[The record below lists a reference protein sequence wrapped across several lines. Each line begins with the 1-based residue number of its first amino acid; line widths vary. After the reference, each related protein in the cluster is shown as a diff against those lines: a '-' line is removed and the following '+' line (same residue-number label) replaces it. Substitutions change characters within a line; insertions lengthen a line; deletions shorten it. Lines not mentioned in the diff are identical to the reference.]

1 MGATFTAEEIMEL
14 TEARIALGMM
24 HEEDGRI
31 CTDTRELEE
40 GDWFLALRGEEYDG
54 HDFLGEAFS
63 AGAIGCIVEERTSYP
78 IASTSFPLLA
88 VQHTDDALK
97 KLARNWRKRIN
108 PRVALVPN
116 DDALEIIFSKLR
128 KECERRFA
136 ERFVTLDSVETTEML
151 AQLLLM
157 PAETKVV
164 LGRYQLE
171 HFEEVEFL
179 GDAALPNVVL
189 MTGESI
195 RRFRIQL
202 SDSDMAGLSFSIMPT
217 LKLHHGLLL
226 VDSNFYDQLLA
237 KVDPD
242 FLDNVVVFGSALT
255 DSEMARLSALK
266 NDAPVPFVR
275 PAGPPERLIAM
286 IRSASEFAANA
297 APSSDQTDIYEL
309 VGMILQMLGIEHL

>member
-24 HEEDGRI
+24 HDEDGRI

-97 KLARNWRKRIN
+97 KLARNWRRRIN
-108 PRVALVPN
+108 PRVLLLP
-116 DDALEIIFSKLR
+116 DDEALEIVFERLKE
-128 KECERRFA
+128 ECERRFA
-136 ERFVTLDSVETTEML
+136 ERFFALDSVESTEML
-151 AQLLLM
+151 AQMLLM
-157 PAETKVV
+157 PSETKVV
-164 LGRYQLE
+164 LGRYRLAQLD
-171 HFEEVEFL
+171 EVEFL
-179 GDAALPNVVL
+179 GSATLPNVVL

-202 SDSDMAGLSFSIMPT
+202 SAADVAKLPFDLMPN
-217 LKLHHGLLL
+217 LRMHQGLLL
-226 VDSNFYDQLLA
+226 VDSSFSDQLLA
-237 KVDPD
+237 KVDPG
-242 FLDNVVVFGSALT
+242 FLDSIVLFGSDLT
-255 DSEMARLSALK
+255 DLEMQRLSALK
-266 NDAPVPFVR
+266 SDAPQPFLR
-275 PAGPPERLIAM
+275 PAGPPERLVSM
-286 IRSASEFAANA
+286 LEVASDFAKRV
-297 APSSDQTDIYEL
+297 APSSEQVNLFEL
-309 VGMILQMLGIEHL
+309 AGMVLQMTGLESL